1 MPFVAIAIVVALLLR
16 RSHSAPAR
24 TTAQAQSSGGGAGA
38 MDRPRPIGCDN
49 DAGPPN
55 VAGRR
60 PARTWAGV
68 RRRRDRPGLVGRA
81 GGAPGP
87 GRRHPGGGE
96 QAELLP
102 TGRDNLVAV
111 AMRRLAEA
119 AGAPLPPLHLT
130 VVKGFPLGRG
140 FGSSAAPVVLGLVAA
155 RRLVAPASPT
165 PSCSPWPA
173 SEGHPD
179 NATPCLGRGHPGL
192 GRGRPAPL
200 AAVPVHPDL
209 VAVALV
215 APEPMATSE
224 ARRLLPERV
233 PFAVAAHTGAR
244 SAMLPLALAGD
255 PELLLPATEDLLHQ
269 PQRLAPPRTRPGCWS
284 GCGPPATPGSC
295 PAPGP
300 SLLVLCPRPAAP
312 GVLADAEAAV
322 AAGGAEGWRI
332 RPLELARH
340 GAGEPRTPAVDCG
353 LKSCG

>member
-1 MPFVAIAIVVALLLR
+1 MEPTIRVR
-16 RSHSAPAR
+16 APA
-24 TTAQAQSSGGGAGA
+24 TSANLGPAFDAAGIA
-38 MDRPRPIGCDN
+38 LDWWDELE
-49 DAGPPN
+49 
-55 VAGRR
+55 VR
-60 PARTWAGV
+60 PAPVDAIQV
-68 RRRRDRPGLVGRA
+68 S
-81 GGAPGP
+81 
-87 GRRHPGGGE
+87 GE

-140 FGSSAAPVVLGLVAA
+140 FGSSAAAVVLGLVAA
-155 RRLVAPASPT
+155 RRLVAPELPDTELLALA
-165 PSCSPWPA
+165 CEL
-173 SEGHPD
+173 EGHPD
-179 NATPCLGRGHPGL
+179 NATPCLQGGATL
-192 GRGRPAPL
+192 AWVEDGRPRWR
-200 AAVPVHPDL
+200 AVLVHPDL

-244 SAMLPLALAGD
+244 SAMLPLALGGD
-255 PELLLPATEDLLHQ
+255 TDLLLPATEDLLHQ
-269 PQRLAPPRTRPGCWS
+269 PQRLAQAPDSARLLERLRTAGHAGFVS
-284 GCGPPATPGSC
+284 GA
-295 PAPGP
+295 GP

-322 AAGGAEGWRI
+322 AAGGDEGWRI

-340 GAGEPRTPAVDCG
+340 GAR
-353 LKSCG
+353 